1 MPGGQKLGRCGQL
14 GIAATGAAAAGL
26 TASPTGAAWPLL
38 RVRSGRL
45 RVFIVVAP
53 LSRFA

>member
-14 GIAATGAAAAGL
+14 GIAAAMATVGL

-38 RVRSGRL
+38 RMRSGRL
-45 RVFIVVAP
+45 RVFIVVTP
-53 LSRFA
+53 SSRFA